1 MQSYGYLA
9 SQSAPPPEQPQKKP
23 KVEGDAAEAAA
34 GAGDRTAE
42 GQAGQEGAAERRQLY
57 VGSSALNFRR
67 DHMEVESALRNGVI
81 ADWDAAEQMW
91 EHAIR

>member
-1 MQSYGYLA
+1 VGGE
-9 SQSAPPPEQPQKKP
+9 APE
-23 KVEGDAAEAAA
+23 A
-34 GAGDRTAE
+34 GAGATSGRAAE
-42 GQAGQEGAAERRQLY
+42 GQAGQEGAPERRQLY
-57 VGSSALNFRR
+57 VGSAALNFRR